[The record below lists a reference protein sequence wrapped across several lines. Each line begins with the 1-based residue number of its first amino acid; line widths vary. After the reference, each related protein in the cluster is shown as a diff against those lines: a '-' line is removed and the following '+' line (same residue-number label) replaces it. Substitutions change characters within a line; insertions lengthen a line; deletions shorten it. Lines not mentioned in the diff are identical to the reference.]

1 MLAFFTKELRE
12 GIATYKS
19 LLLLSIFIGFGIMS
33 PLTAKLMPTILSSV
47 TTPAIAAQFGEPTAI
62 DAWLQFFKNV
72 PQLGLVLFLL
82 TMSTTVSKEKPYLPI
97 LLAQGLTR
105 PQLLNAKALYLTALW
120 TLCYSISASITYGY
134 TLYYWDM
141 SVVHHLLPALI
152 GVYAFGIF
160 FILLVLAGNALGGTT
175 ASGLVT
181 AVITLVV
188 LVLFQTFYPSKYNPL
203 HVMSGLDAHLAGAPL
218 QIYPALIAMLAVLLF
233 VYPLSLLQYNKKEAG
248 T

>member
-120 TLCYSISASITYGY
+120 TLCYSISASITYSY

-152 GVYAFGIF
+152 GVYAFGVF

-181 AVITLVV
+181 AVIALVV
-188 LVLFQTFYPSKYNPL
+188 LVLFQTFYPSDYNPL
-203 HVMSGLDAHLAGAPL
+203 YLLTGINERLVGAESSL
-218 QIYPALIAMLAVLLF
+218 IPANLMLLSS
-233 VYPLSLLQYNKKEAG
+233 SLLVYVVSLQNYKTKAL
-248 T
+248 

>member
-1 MLAFFTKELRE
+1 
-12 GIATYKS
+12 
-19 LLLLSIFIGFGIMS
+19 
-33 PLTAKLMPTILSSV
+33 MPTILSSV

-120 TLCYSISASITYGY
+120 TLCYSISASITYSY

-152 GVYAFGIF
+152 GVYAFGVF

-181 AVITLVV
+181 AVIALVV
-188 LVLFQTFYPSKYNPL
+188 LVLFQTFYPSDYNPL
-203 HVMSGLDAHLAGAPL
+203 YLLTGINERLVGAESSL
-218 QIYPALIAMLAVLLF
+218 IPANLMLLSS
-233 VYPLSLLQYNKKEAG
+233 SLLVYVVSLQNYKTKAL
-248 T
+248 